1 MAGKRIIS
9 LNLNQHH
16 MRYLAIVAC
25 CLLFT
30 SVSIAQTRVV
40 HGVLTAFNKYPVANI
55 EVVAKKSKSSTMS
68 DSLGNFSIV
77 CKEKDQIKIKAETF
91 KTVSRNIDKDTD
103 SILVNMVFMD
113 SKKNRALAA
122 EYGFMKKKDLTYAA
136 EHMQQDNNE
145 YCNFANVYELL
156 KGRFP
161 GVTVDGTSG
170 SYRVFV
176 RGAQSINSTSEV
188 LFVLDGTSGANID
201 GLNPCNIKSISVIKD
216 GMAAMYGTRGS
227 NGVILIETKRNN

>member
-1 MAGKRIIS
+1 MRFLAIIS
-9 LNLNQHH
+9 
-16 MRYLAIVAC
+16 C

-30 SVSIAQTRVV
+30 STSIAQTRVV

-77 CKEKDQIKIKAETF
+77 CREKDQIRIKAETF
-91 KTVSRNIDKDTD
+91 KTVSRNIDKKTD
-103 SILVNMVFMD
+103 SIQVNMVFMD
-113 SKKNRALAA
+113 SKKNRNLAV
-122 EYGFMKKKDLTYAA
+122 ESGYMKKKDLTYAA
-136 EHMQQDNNE
+136 ENMQQENNE
-145 YCNFANVYELL
+145 YCNFPNVYELL

-170 SYRVFV
+170 SYRVFI
-176 RGAQSINSTSEV
+176 RGAQSISGSNEV
-188 LFVLDGTSGANID
+188 LFVVDGSSGASID
-201 GLNPCNIKSISVIKD
+201 GLNPCNIKSINVIKD

-227 NGVILIETKRNN
+227 NGVILIETKRGD

>member
-1 MAGKRIIS
+1 M
-9 LNLNQHH
+9 
-16 MRYLAIVAC
+16 VAC

-40 HGVLTAFNKYPVANI
+40 HGVLTAYNKYPVANI

-77 CKEKDQIKIKAETF
+77 CEEKDQIKIKAETF
-91 KTVSRNIDKDTD
+91 KTVSRKIN
-103 SILVNMVFMD
+103 
-113 SKKNRALAA
+113 
-122 EYGFMKKKDLTYAA
+122 GFMKKKDLTFAS
-136 EHMQQDNNE
+136 EHMQQENNE

-170 SYRVFV
+170 SYRVFI
-176 RGAQSINSTSEV
+176 RGAQSINSSSEV
-188 LFVLDGTSGANID
+188 LFVLDGSSGANID

-227 NGVILIETKRNN
+227 NGVIVIETKRGN